1 MRLLAVLS
9 LLLLTG
15 LSLSVR
21 AEDQPV
27 TGNKVHK
34 KEQQLEN
41 EVKTERDRPQKKE
54 RAKAAAGRVE
64 DGVRDF
70 GRGLQGV
77 MKEAGIGDGPAS
89 PAPKKAEAKPDSKP
103 APARPATDPGAPAK
117 PTASDTPAK
126 SASAPAPKKAAKP
139 RPAVPLAPATPAAP
153 AK

>member
-1 MRLLAVLS
+1 MRLLAVFS

-15 LSLSVR
+15 LSPSVR

-27 TGNKVHK
+27 TGKAHK
-34 KEQQLEN
+34 KEQQFEN

-89 PAPKKAEAKPDSKP
+89 PAAKKAEAKPDSKP
-103 APARPATDPGAPAK
+103 APARPATDPA
-117 PTASDTPAK
+117 
-126 SASAPAPKKAAKP
+126 
-139 RPAVPLAPATPAAP
+139 
-153 AK
+153 